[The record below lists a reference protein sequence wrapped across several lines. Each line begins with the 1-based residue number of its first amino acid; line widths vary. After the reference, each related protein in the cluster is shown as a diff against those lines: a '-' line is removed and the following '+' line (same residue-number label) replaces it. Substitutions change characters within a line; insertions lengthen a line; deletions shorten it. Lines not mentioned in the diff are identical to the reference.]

1 MVCVFYDRTPPT
13 WALPATCKTR
23 TGFLQVF
30 GHRYQL
36 GQDMRAH
43 AASRRLFVK
52 GAPDRGKGHVA
63 TSTRDGPMGPRR
75 RLGHLAETRWIRAQA
90 RVVLCP
96 QRTHSSF
103 SEVHLPV
110 FIRRHDF
117 RSVTADQREC
127 ALDRERRRVV
137 AIDAVNCGEHAA
149 VSWAM
154 QEECTT
160 QFSSAPAFVRTP
172 DMPLLKIRHR

>member
-1 MVCVFYDRTPPT
+1 MESRIIESQQSSFVAIARAARQACCEAAVAFFDAIVNGIACVASALLQQPLVIRT
-13 WALPATCKTR
+13 
-23 TGFLQVF
+23 
-30 GHRYQL
+30 Y
-36 GQDMRAH
+36 
-43 AASRRLFVK
+43 
-52 GAPDRGKGHVA
+52 
-63 TSTRDGPMGPRR
+63 
-75 RLGHLAETRWIRAQA
+75 
-90 RVVLCP
+90 
-96 QRTHSSF
+96 SSF